1 MRLRHLIC
9 LAVAPNVKL
18 TEKYDAER
26 EKEERAAKRH
36 LHFTMSKCWCNL
48 ISFAKCLFNSDDE
61 LLTIVE
67 RVKYAYELEFIPNW
81 AS

>member
-26 EKEERAAKRH
+26 DREIERELRAAKRH
-36 LHFTMSKCWCNL
+36 LHFTMSKC
-48 ISFAKCLFNSDDE
+48 
-61 LLTIVE
+61 
-67 RVKYAYELEFIPNW
+67 
-81 AS
+81 

>member
-26 EKEERAAKRH
+26 DRERAESCKKTST
-36 LHFTMSKCWCNL
+36 F
-48 ISFAKCLFNSDDE
+48 
-61 LLTIVE
+61 
-67 RVKYAYELEFIPNW
+67 YYE
-81 AS
+81 